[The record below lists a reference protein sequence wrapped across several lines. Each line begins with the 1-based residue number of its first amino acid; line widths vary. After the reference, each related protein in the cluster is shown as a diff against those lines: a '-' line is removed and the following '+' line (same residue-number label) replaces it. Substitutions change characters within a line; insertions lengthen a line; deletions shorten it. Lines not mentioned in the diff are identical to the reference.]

1 MRPLRLLTPVSFV
14 TLALAASGQ
23 DPKPSTMRGVN
34 RSAPP
39 PSATLVVGINASVG
53 TIAEP
58 GWPLIVTATSNNPPP
73 VPPLPSDLRLK
84 MTNEAG
90 VPVALNFEPITPPP
104 SPTAEPARYWI
115 AAESETSRLA
125 PGRYRIALESGTSG
139 WRLETGEIQ
148 VLPANRERAG
158 VLPLLKIQRFLLQG
172 RDDDALAEA
181 DRELSANANNPQAWI
196 AKGDILMKKDDP
208 DNALAAYTR
217 AQNLYRQGGSDS
229 FPILRR
235 QKAAH
240 TRSLEKRGVLDP
252 K

>member
-1 MRPLRLLTPVSFV
+1 MKSLWRL
-14 TLALAASGQ
+14 TLLSIVGPTFAAFGQ
-23 DPKPSTMRGVN
+23 DAKPSSMRGVN

-58 GWPLIVTATSNNPPP
+58 GWPLIVTATTSNTPP
-73 VPPLPSDLRLK
+73 VPSIPSDLRLR
-84 MTNEAG
+84 MTNETGGA
-90 VPVALNFEPITPPP
+90 VALNFQPITPPP
-104 SPTAEPARYWI
+104 SSTAEPARYWV
-115 AAESETSRLA
+115 AAESDTSRLA
-125 PGRYRIALESGTSG
+125 PGRYRIALESGASG

-148 VLPANRERAG
+148 ILPASPERAG
-158 VLPLLKIQRFLLQG
+158 LLPLLKIQRFLLQG

-181 DRELSANANNPQAWI
+181 GRELSANPNHVQAWI

-217 AQNLYRQGGSDS
+217 AQELHGQRGSES

-240 TRSLEKRGVLDP
+240 TRSLEKRGVLEP